1 MTLPPV
7 TVQTLEAFSDA
18 WNRHDIDA
26 LMSFMTDDCVFETA
40 AGSEACGTRHVG
52 TQAVRQAFA
61 MAWQTVPDAQWRN
74 GVHHVMGDFG
84 VSEWTFTGTAA
95 DGSGIEVNGVD
106 LFTFRDGKIAVKN
119 VFRKA
124 RPNLPAPARGSAPL
138 RCPGPLCLR
147 EGRARRPPTT
157 RGTTR
162 W

>member
-40 AGSEACGTRHVG
+40 AGPEACGTRHVG

-124 RPNLPAPARGSAPL
+124 RPNLPAPARG
-138 RCPGPLCLR
+138 
-147 EGRARRPPTT
+147 
-157 RGTTR
+157 
-162 W
+162 